1 MGKFINLKI
10 LTPDKEF
17 YNEQIVQLNTESIEG
32 KIGILPQHI
41 PLIAVLKPN
50 ISKITTA
57 KGEKKMF
64 FSSTGV
70 LKVTKN
76 EVIMLCDACEWPEN
90 IDIERAKQSKE
101 RAEKRL
107 EEKNHINNIDVDR
120 AKLSLLR
127 ALIRIKTKEI

>member
-101 RAEKRL
+101 RSEKRL
-107 EEKNHINNIDVDR
+107 KEKNHINNIDVDR

-127 ALIRIKTKEI
+127 ALMRIKTKEI

>member
-1 MGKFINLKI
+1 MTEFVNLKI
-10 LTPDKEF
+10 ITPDKEF
-17 YNEQIVQLNTESIEG
+17 YNEQIVQLNTESKEG
-32 KIGILPQHI
+32 KIGVLSKHI
-41 PLIAVLKPN
+41 PLTAALKPN
-50 ISKITTA
+50 ISEITTA
-57 KGEKKMF
+57 KGEKKIF

-90 IDIERAKQSKE
+90 IDVERAKQSKG

-107 EEKNHINNIDVDR
+107 KEKNDINNIDVDR

-127 ALIRIKTKEI
+127 ALMRIKIKEI

>member
-1 MGKFINLKI
+1 MTEFVNLKI
-10 LTPDKEF
+10 ITPDKEF

-32 KIGILPQHI
+32 KIGILPKHV
-41 PLIAVLKPN
+41 PLIAVLKPS
-50 ISKITTA
+50 ISEITTA
-57 KGEKKMF
+57 KGEKKML

-101 RAEKRL
+101 RSEKRL
-107 EEKNHINNIDVDR
+107 QEKNDIDNIDVDR

-127 ALIRIKTKEI
+127 ALMRIKIKEI

>member
-64 FSSTGV
+64 FS
-70 LKVTKN
+70 
-76 EVIMLCDACEWPEN
+76 
-90 IDIERAKQSKE
+90 
-101 RAEKRL
+101 
-107 EEKNHINNIDVDR
+107 
-120 AKLSLLR
+120 
-127 ALIRIKTKEI
+127 

>member
-41 PLIAVLKPN
+41 PLISVLKPN

-107 EEKNHINNIDVDR
+107 KEKNHINNIDVDR

>member
-17 YNEQIVQLNTESIEG
+17 YNEQIVQLNTQSIEG

-107 EEKNHINNIDVDR
+107 KEKNHINNIDVDR

>member
-107 EEKNHINNIDVDR
+107 KEKNHINNIDVDR

>member
-1 MGKFINLKI
+1 MGKFVNLKI

-32 KIGILPQHI
+32 KISILPQHI

-107 EEKNHINNIDVDR
+107 KEKNHISNIDVDR

-127 ALIRIKTKEI
+127 ALMRIKTKEI

>member
-1 MGKFINLKI
+1 MTESVNLKI
-10 LTPDKEF
+10 ITPDKEF

-32 KIGILPQHI
+32 KIGILPKHI
-41 PLIAVLKPN
+41 PLIAALKPN
-50 ISKITTA
+50 ISEITTVN
-57 KGEKKMF
+57 GEKKTF

-70 LKVTKN
+70 LRVTKN

-90 IDIERAKQSKE
+90 IDVERAKQSKE

-107 EEKNHINNIDVDR
+107 KEKNDINSIDVDR

-127 ALIRIKTKEI
+127 ALIRTKIKKI

>member
-101 RAEKRL
+101 RSEKRL
-107 EEKNHINNIDVDR
+107 KEKNHINNID
-120 AKLSLLR
+120 
-127 ALIRIKTKEI
+127 I

>member
-107 EEKNHINNIDVDR
+107 KEKNHINNIDVDR

-127 ALIRIKTKEI
+127 ALMRIKTKEI